1 MVIGEFFIVYLVL
14 VISSII
20 IFHLY
25 IVKYFGDDVA
35 VAVMNYN
42 FLSNGF
48 LKRIGSSFVLVFSFI
63 IFYALGESEVF
74 FLFGI
79 YWIICS
85 QFVIAWF
92 VKD

>member
-1 MVIGEFFIVYLVL
+1 MVDGDLFIIYLIL
-14 VISSII
+14 VISSLLV
-20 IFHLY
+20 FHLY
-25 IVKYFGDDVA
+25 IVKCFGDDVA
-35 VAVMNYN
+35 FAVMNYN

-48 LKRIGSSFVLVFSFI
+48 LKKIGSSFVLVFSFI